1 MVNACSAAQI
11 SAFLTACTQ
20 PTGSS
25 STCTAY
31 GMNAANTG
39 CIACMYGATDGG
51 TASNGGVLFDSTGT
65 AVEFNLPG
73 CIALADPTNGPA
85 CAAALEPAIQCVSAA
100 CNSAA
105 CMANSSEVPACET
118 TAESG
123 ACLTEVQTEQSACAV
138 DEGDGGVG
146 TTTCSTPT
154 GILTTICGM

>member
-1 MVNACSAAQI
+1 MD
-11 SAFLTACTQ
+11 
-20 PTGSS
+20 
-25 STCTAY
+25 
-31 GMNAANTG
+31 AANAG
-39 CIACMYGATDGG
+39 CIACMYGLIDGG
-51 TASNGGVLFDSTGT
+51 TVSTGGVLFDSMGV
-65 AVEFNLPG
+65 ALDFNVPG

-100 CNSAA
+100 CNTPA
-105 CMANSSEVPACET
+105 CMANPSEVTSCET

-123 ACLTEVQTEQSACAV
+123 ACLTEVETEQSACAI